1 MHAAR
6 LVRCPQVSDI
16 RQQHGTNNN
25 MTEHHG
31 ITAHPTDQAHGLR
44 QMFNSRVQ
52 RFVPIVSNP
61 HLLFG
66 GVVLERLCS
75 AWGEMGLSTLVV
87 DAGERSSPP
96 RELAEFDLREGI
108 ESLSSQ
114 VHYLSARGLPL
125 RHVDAHGSSAS
136 FIDALAQAA
145 PGVDVVLVHASASEL
160 ARMFGRAARR
170 DGAHRL
176 CPAVLVDERAE
187 SITHAYAGIKT
198 LATRAGLLA
207 HNLIVCSTGRGAGAP
222 QIAQRLATC
231 SDSFLGAA
239 QRSWIE
245 IDPLQPATEAPH
257 PTLRACAREL
267 LDAALPYLSSDSLTL
282 AAAGPGAA
290 LPARLAPVLN

>member
-1 MHAAR
+1 
-6 LVRCPQVSDI
+6 
-16 RQQHGTNNN
+16 
-25 MTEHHG
+25 MTEQRSS
-31 ITAHPTDQAHGLR
+31 ASQPTDQAYGLR
-44 QMFNSRVQ
+44 QMFTSRTQ

-75 AWGEMGLSTLVV
+75 AWGELGLSTLVV

-96 RELAEFDLREGI
+96 RELTEFDLREGI

-145 PGVDVVLVHASASEL
+145 PNVDVVLVHASASEL
-160 ARMFGRAARR
+160 SRMFGRAARR

-176 CPAVLVDERAE
+176 CPAVLVDEQAE
-187 SITHAYAGIKT
+187 SITQAYAGIKI

-207 HNLIVCSTGRGAGAP
+207 HNLIVCSAAKESRAL

-245 IDPLQPATEAPH
+245 IDPLQPATEAPR
-257 PTLRACAREL
+257 PELRAYAREL
-267 LDAALPYLSSDSLTL
+267 LDAALPYLSSESVID
-282 AAAGPGAA
+282 AAAGRGSA

>member
-1 MHAAR
+1 
-6 LVRCPQVSDI
+6 
-16 RQQHGTNNN
+16 
-25 MTEHHG
+25 MTEQRSSA
-31 ITAHPTDQAHGLR
+31 TPPTDQAYGLR
-44 QMFNSRVQ
+44 QMFTSRTQ

-75 AWGEMGLSTLVV
+75 AWGELGLSTLVV

-96 RELAEFDLREGI
+96 RELTEFDLREGI

-160 ARMFGRAARR
+160 SRMFGRAARR

-176 CPAVLVDERAE
+176 CPAVLVDEQAE
-187 SITHAYAGIKT
+187 SITHAYAGIKI
-198 LATRAGLLA
+198 LATRACLLA
-207 HNLIVCSTGRGAGAP
+207 HNLIVCSTAKESLAQ

-245 IDPLQPATEAPH
+245 IDPLQPATEAPR
-257 PTLRACAREL
+257 PELRAYAREL
-267 LDAALPYLSSDSLTL
+267 LDAALPYLSSESVIN
-282 AAAGPGAA
+282 AAAGRGSA

>member
-1 MHAAR
+1 
-6 LVRCPQVSDI
+6 
-16 RQQHGTNNN
+16 
-25 MTEHHG
+25 MTEQRRS
-31 ITAHPTDQAHGLR
+31 ASHPTDQAYGLR
-44 QMFNSRVQ
+44 QMFTSRTQ

-125 RHVDAHGSSAS
+125 RHVDAQGSSAS
-136 FIDALAQAA
+136 FIDALSQAA
-145 PGVDVVLVHASASEL
+145 PNVDVVLVHASASEL
-160 ARMFGRAARR
+160 SRMFGRAARR

-176 CPAVLVDERAE
+176 CPAVLVDEQAE
-187 SITHAYAGIKT
+187 SITQAYAGIKI

-207 HNLIVCSTGRGAGAP
+207 HNLIVCSTQRDARAQ
-222 QIAQRLATC
+222 QIAQRLASC

-239 QRSWIE
+239 QRGWIE
-245 IDPLQPATEAPH
+245 IDPLQPATEAPR
-257 PTLRACAREL
+257 PELRVCAREL
-267 LDAALPYLSSDSLTL
+267 LDAALPYLSSESVMD
-282 AAAGPGAA
+282 ANAGRGSA

>member
-1 MHAAR
+1 
-6 LVRCPQVSDI
+6 
-16 RQQHGTNNN
+16 
-25 MTEHHG
+25 MTEQRSSA
-31 ITAHPTDQAHGLR
+31 TPPTDQAYGLR
-44 QMFNSRVQ
+44 QMFTSRTQ

-75 AWGEMGLSTLVV
+75 AWGELGLSTLVV

-96 RELAEFDLREGI
+96 RELTEFDLREGI

-160 ARMFGRAARR
+160 SRMFGRAARR

-176 CPAVLVDERAE
+176 CPAVLVDEQAE
-187 SITHAYAGIKT
+187 SITHAYAGIKI
-198 LATRAGLLA
+198 LATRASLLA
-207 HNLIVCSTGRGAGAP
+207 HNLIVCSTAKESLAQ

-245 IDPLQPATEAPH
+245 IDPLQPATEAPR
-257 PTLRACAREL
+257 PELRAYAREL
-267 LDAALPYLSSDSLTL
+267 LDAALPYLSSESVIN
-282 AAAGPGAA
+282 AAAGRGSA